1 MALKRPKAK
10 TISAE
15 AMQNIL
21 TASAEQT
28 GSTKQPKSYD
38 PNFPAWE
45 VPVNTKV
52 LVYVPNHTMTMPDGT
67 TTLRMDK
74 FAAHDCRGR
83 NTYAR
88 VRCTAGIVDEELG
101 LDGSCPFCEA
111 TAESWELYNKEYADA
126 AAVRGIDLN
135 DAGAADMLKAEREEL
150 KKHRAVDQGRV
161 YYTFPIVVI
170 ECESKN
176 GEATTQPKFDESGKL
191 ITKVY
196 WYSISE
202 NAFEDKWIKSLEAV
216 TLDDGSTPTNPAGL
230 WFVLNYKVA
239 KNTKADKMN
248 SAKAL
253 QVVAKNMGDSY
264 KTWAEYFDKITEE
277 WTPAKAME
285 TLVANALRDGAEQK
299 EACDEIMKVTRDK
312 LAMRELQAGSVPAHG
327 QLPVNG
333 DANAVLGAF
342 GAAPATPATP
352 ANEALGAL
360 PAGGVVPPQVGVN

>member
-52 LVYVPNHTMTMPDGT
+52 LIYVPNHTMTLPDGT
-67 TTLRMDK
+67 PTLRMDK

-83 NTYAR
+83 NTYAK

-101 LDGSCPFCEA
+101 LDGSCPFCDA
-111 TAESWELYNKEYADA
+111 IAEVWELYNKEYADA

-135 DAGAADMLKAEREEL
+135 DAGASDMLKTERDEL
-150 KKHRAVDQGRV
+150 RKHRAVDQGRV
-161 YYTFPIVVI
+161 NYTFPIVVI
-170 ECESKN
+170 ECETKN
-176 GEATTQPKFDESGKL
+176 GEATTQPKYDEAGRL
-191 ITKVY
+191 IAKTY
-196 WYSISE
+196 WYSIAESTYE
-202 NAFEDKWIKSLEAV
+202 EKWVKSLEAA

-230 WFVLNYKVA
+230 WFILNYKVA
-239 KNTKADKMN
+239 KNVEANKMN

-253 QVVAKNMGDSY
+253 QVVPKPMGENYKNV
-264 KTWAEYFDKITEE
+264 AEYFDKMTEE

-285 TLVANALRDGAEQK
+285 TLVANALRDGTEQK
-299 EACDEIMKVTRDK
+299 EACDEIMKPTRDK
-312 LAMRELQAGSVPAHG
+312 LAMRELQAGSVPAQG

-342 GAAPATPATP
+342 GAAPATPAN
-352 ANEALGAL
+352 AAVGAL
-360 PAGGVVPPQVGVN
+360 PAGGEIPPQVGVN